1 MHSRIAGGTCW
12 PEKCCAS
19 QRLRSAQR
27 YYFAMFGNLY
37 EVYSVSAAHCLVF
50 NKRTFVFQCLLLSPC
65 FRLLFLFLVC
75 RRISGITLRFR
86 ISSRRWPPS
95 NSAKRLSKSAIPLLL
110 CIILCLLCRFQV
122 GDADNM
128 HTEGEQK
135 FCISHI
141 LKNIKARHLSLLS
154 LPFRQ
159 HL

>member
-1 MHSRIAGGTCW
+1 
-12 PEKCCAS
+12 
-19 QRLRSAQR
+19 
-27 YYFAMFGNLY
+27 MFGNLY
-37 EVYSVSAAHCLVF
+37 EVYSVSAAHCRVF
-50 NKRTFVFQCLLLSPC
+50 DERTFVFQCPLLSPC
-65 FRLLFLFLVC
+65 FRLLFFFWSANASPSVSGSAAEDGRHQILPKDFQSQQSLYFFASLFTYL
-75 RRISGITLRFR
+75 FH
-86 ISSRRWPPS
+86 
-95 NSAKRLSKSAIPLLL
+95 
-110 CIILCLLCRFQV
+110 FQV